1 MDNPIAEVS
10 YYKEDG
16 SLNVFLNNWQLGY
29 FHFDNQDRIFKQ
41 LEQLIVEAYK
51 RGCKQG
57 VLSIQS
63 DLRSVLGLKE

>member
-51 RGCKQG
+51 RGYKQG